1 MFRSSLMI
9 VLVLIVA
16 LTACA
21 PKPTPAPISASG
33 EKFDV
38 NDFVGTYE
46 GTWSNESTGANGP
59 VVIIIEADEST
70 HTVNLTLDFGG
81 KYLGLAD
88 PPAVTLSATYD
99 DNGATVVGNSVLF
112 GDMDVRIDA
121 NGNIIGNFQN
131 LAGGTIPAMTY
142 TGKIGDGR
150 LDADY
155 VITLPDGTTATAL
168 LRTERK

>member
-1 MFRSSLMI
+1 MI
-9 VLVLIVA
+9 VLVLMVA

-21 PKPTPAPISASG
+21 PKSTPAPVAG

-46 GTWSNESTGANGP
+46 GTWDNESTGASGP
-59 VVIIIEADEST
+59 VVISIEADEST
-70 HTVNLTLDFGG
+70 HNVTLTLDFGG

-88 PPAVTLSATYD
+88 PPAVTLSATYN

-121 NGNIIGNFQN
+121 NGNIIGNFKN
-131 LAGGTIPAMTY
+131 LAGGTIPAMMY

-168 LRTERK
+168 LRTQRK